1 MPSLAGTLHD
11 YAERDSAR
19 MPMLYRGCRVER
31 FEWSMTPAKPL
42 EQGTHILIVDDESAI
57 VGLLVRI
64 LARSKDGSPPSSMS
78 STL

>member
-1 MPSLAGTLHD
+1 
-11 YAERDSAR
+11 
-19 MPMLYRGCRVER
+19 
-31 FEWSMTPAKPL
+31 MTPAKPL

-64 LARSKDGSPPSSMS
+64 LARSKDGSPPSPMS